1 MEAVTKERFLA
12 RLYEMRSK
20 QANNSRAITQEDY
33 DNIIKKL
40 KLLDKKVKGKSI
52 PGFTSNDY
60 SLPNNVCFKKNG
72 TKHSSVLL
80 LRFVPVFLKQTL
92 LVKKKKIVKTV
103 LF

>member
-1 MEAVTKERFLA
+1 MEAITKERFLA

-20 QANNSRAITQEDY
+20 QANNSRAITQGDY

-60 SLPNNVCFKKNG
+60 NLANTHEILTVEKKA
-72 TKHSSVLL
+72 
-80 LRFVPVFLKQTL
+80 Q
-92 LVKKKKIVKTV
+92 
-103 LF
+103 

>member
-1 MEAVTKERFLA
+1 MEAITKERFLA

-20 QANNSRAITQEDY
+20 QANNSRAITQGDY

-60 SLPNNVCFKKNG
+60 NLANTHVYIYIFIFKRDKTFLNFSFQRSSHLLPYNQC
-72 TKHSSVLL
+72 SC
-80 LRFVPVFLKQTL
+80 
-92 LVKKKKIVKTV
+92 
-103 LF
+103 